1 MTISPLG
8 RDSRNRSW
16 YATEYGDNT
25 WVDIHAKCDLGVPGK
40 FIIAVFRDMQTSN
53 PPISAKINDI
63 VVDHREENF
72 GIGSLLLNRAEAW
85 CKFNGIERIYGE
97 LSSVDADHFDK
108 LQYFYEKHG
117 FTVRWLNQE
126 KVGTHIVGYIEKY
139 L

>member
-1 MTISPLG
+1 MTTSPLG

-25 WVDIHAKCDLGVPGK
+25 WITIHARCAQRVSGK
-40 FIIAVFRDMQTSN
+40 FMIAVFRDMQAPS
-53 PPISAKINDI
+53 PPIAAKINDI
-63 VVDHREENF
+63 VVEEENL
-72 GIGSLLLNRAEAW
+72 GIGSLLLNRAIAW
-85 CKFNGIERIYGE
+85 CKMNGIERIFGE

-117 FTVRWLNQE
+117 FTVRWFNHE
-126 KVGTHIVGYIEKY
+126 KAGSHTAGYVEKY